1 MSEPS
6 DNNVSDALSPIQGK
20 PRREGNDSLWKRAR
34 RTLGTNSLTFLQPQN
49 KPSGMDLPTLL
60 WCISSTDLNDS
71 THRQRTQNYIKA
83 LESEVIRLRGSEG
96 DLMQQNNKLQ
106 NQVDALLSAITKA
119 NVPLPAGFQPPAKV
133 TQPINFDYSMPTTI
147 SYKTDDLNN
156 PRLHLDW
163 PALSGVQPFQTDRE
177 GSVSPHE
184 QFAKQSNI
192 NNIKPLPNLPQ
203 DFSLTSLSF
212 NPTYE
217 IPPLLTAQASMDR
230 AEVAIDFVLALEHPC
245 MTHLP
250 HPANPPSE
258 DPSNHALLMSTPLLS
273 RAPRPPE
280 PNSSWTANSS
290 ILQQL
295 LNLSSSINLDGE
307 ITPVEAWHQLRQH
320 RRFLTLDKNS
330 IERIKADLSTI
341 VHCCGFG
348 AVMDEAAFH
357 FTLEATLGPA

>member
-6 DNNVSDALSPIQGK
+6 DNNTSDALSPTQGK

-34 RTLGTNSLTFLQPQN
+34 RTLVSKSEGGASAG
-49 KPSGMDLPTLL
+49 PSKTTPGKRREQVRHAQR
-60 WCISSTDLNDS
+60 

-106 NQVDALLSAITKA
+106 TQVDCLLSAITKA
-119 NVPLPAGFQPPAKV
+119 NVPLPADFQPPAKV
-133 TQPINFDYSMPTTI
+133 TQPINFDYSMPTTV

-163 PALSGVQPFQTDRE
+163 PASSGVQPFQPDRE

-203 DFSLTSLSF
+203 DFSLTSLNF

-217 IPPLLTAQASMDR
+217 IPPLLAAQDSMDT

-258 DPSNHALLMSTPLLS
+258 DPSNHALLMSTPLVS

-280 PNSSWTANSS
+280 PDSSWTANSS

-320 RRFLTLDKNS
+320 PRFSSLDKNS

-341 VHCCGFG
+341 VHCCGCEIHNPPVQ
-348 AVMDEAAFH
+348 A
-357 FTLEATLGPA
+357 LQ